1 MLRLLEAHQLDFH
14 STFRTLS
21 TFQPST
27 TELEL
32 FAARLTPETL
42 VTSKDAR
49 ERAQKEWVEWLE
61 TYKRRIEDERDDWG
75 EHEDWSLKRVQEGQK
90 ANPRFVLRQWV
101 LEEVIKK
108 VEEDHVKGKRI
119 LAKVLEVCRRFDY
132 CNRSLNQPFRRWFL
146 THSNLGVVKTYLS
159 RTRSLT
165 RKLEKSGGTAG
176 WDLTNILG
184 SSVAAQAE
192 YCSECY

>member
-1 MLRLLEAHQLDFH
+1 M
-14 STFRTLS
+14 
-21 TFQPST
+21 
-27 TELEL
+27 
-32 FAARLTPETL
+32 
-42 VTSKDAR
+42 
-49 ERAQKEWVEWLE
+49 EWLE
-61 TYKRRIEDERDDWG
+61 TYKRRIEDERDDWK

-132 CNRSLNQPFRRWFL
+132 CNRSLNQGMRRWFL
-146 THSNLGVVKTYLS
+146 THSNLGVVKMCLS
-159 RTRSLT
+159 RTRGLT
-165 RKLEKSGGTAG
+165 RKLERNGGTAG

-192 YCSECY
+192 Y